1 MINKRLLIKN
11 LLAQYDENSF
21 YDKKRQ
27 LNLHSKSGKAK
38 FLKHICALSNSN
50 PENNSFIL
58 VGVDDTNNELV
69 GVDFYDDS
77 KIQNLVNAYFANPP
91 SITYDNVTF
100 TDLAEDKVIGLVTIA
115 PNSQLTTF
123 KRTIGEIV
131 EGTYFS
137 RVGSTSIPNGVLIH
151 NGNKNQVESIEK
163 SSQNNL
169 NHLLDSVVR
178 YMTQSGKQSG
188 KQATK
193 DFHAN
198 YSVFREQFVICWI
211 GKKMNI
217 RGIPFYSRMDI
228 EFVNEQIKLFYSSLD
243 VVTLF
248 YDAESFVLTEYL
260 NLGLNDGTSYYP
272 FEEVRLDFYDN
283 GSYKIESKMLFE
295 PPKYNENILEHIYRN
310 SVKVIFKLKQGERL
324 TNKEER
330 VLNKLCYN
338 MMLCYLNGFEQAK
351 EELIEVKDYLKFA
364 NDPQLFIGFKQVMR
378 ILRKL
383 KYETDSYE

>member
-11 LLAQYDENSF
+11 LLAQFDENSF

-27 LNLHSKSGKAK
+27 LNLHTKSGKAK

-50 PENNSFIL
+50 PENNSFII
-58 VGVDDTNNELV
+58 VGVEDNNNELV

-100 TDLAEDKVIGLVTIA
+100 TDLVDDKVIGLVTIS
-115 PNSQLTTF
+115 PTGELTTF
-123 KRTIGEIV
+123 SRAIGEIPV
-131 EGTYFS
+131 GTYFS
-137 RVGSTSIPNGVLIH
+137 RVGSTSVPNGPLIY
-151 NGNKNQVESIEK
+151 NGNKNDVESVEK
-163 SSQNNL
+163 ISQNNL
-169 NHLLDSVVR
+169 KEVLDSVVR
-178 YMTQSGKQSG
+178 YMTQSSKEI
-188 KQATK
+188 
-193 DFHAN
+193 HAN
-198 YSVFREQFVICWI
+198 YKVFKEQFVICWM
-211 GKKMNI
+211 GKKMHI

-243 VVTLF
+243 VVTLY

-272 FEEVRLDFYDN
+272 FEEVRLIFFDN
-283 GSYKIESKMLFE
+283 GSYAMESKMLFE
-295 PPKYNENILEHIYRN
+295 PPKYNENILGHIYRN
-310 SVKVIFKLKQGERL
+310 SVKVIHKLLHEERL

-330 VLNKLCYN
+330 ILNKLSYN
-338 MMLCYLNGFEQAK
+338 MMLCYLNGFDQAK
-351 EELIEVKDYLKFA
+351 EQLISVKDYLKFA
-364 NDPQLFIGFKQVMR
+364 NDPELFNGFKQVMR

-383 KYETDSYE
+383 KYETESYE

>member
-27 LNLHSKSGKAK
+27 LNLHTKSGKAK

-50 PENNSFIL
+50 PQNNSFII
-58 VGVDDTNNELV
+58 VGVDDDNNELV

-100 TDLAEDKVIGLVTIA
+100 TDLADDKVIGLVTIA
-115 PNSQLTTF
+115 PNFYLTTF
-123 KRTIGEIV
+123 KRPIGEIQA
-131 EGTYFS
+131 GSYFS
-137 RVGSTSIPNGVLIH
+137 RVGSTSVPNGALVY
-151 NGNKNQVESIEK
+151 NGNQSHVESIEK

-169 NHLLDSVVR
+169 NHVLESVVR
-178 YMTQSGKQSG
+178 YMTQSS
-188 KQATK
+188 K
-193 DFHAN
+193 DIHAN
-198 YSVFREQFVICWI
+198 YSVFKEQFVICWI

-248 YDAESFVLTEYL
+248 YDTESFVLTEYL

-272 FEEVRLDFYDN
+272 FEEVRLNFYDN
-283 GSYKIESKMLFE
+283 GSYALESKMLFE

-310 SVKVIFKLKQGERL
+310 SLKVIQKLKMGERL

-330 VLNKLCYN
+330 VLSKLCYN

-364 NDPQLFIGFKQVMR
+364 NDPQLFTGFKQVMR

-383 KYETDSYE
+383 KYETESYE

>member
-27 LNLHSKSGKAK
+27 LNLHTKSGKAK

-50 PENNSFIL
+50 PQNNSFII
-58 VGVDDTNNELV
+58 VGVNDEDNGLV

-100 TDLAEDKVIGLVTIA
+100 TDLADDKVIGLVTIA
-115 PNSQLTTF
+115 PNSDLTTF
-123 KRTIGEIV
+123 KRSIGEV
-131 EGTYFS
+131 QEGTYFS
-137 RVGSTSIPNGVLIH
+137 RVGSTSVPNGELIY
-151 NGNKNQVESIEK
+151 NGNKTHVESVEK

-169 NHLLDSVVR
+169 NHVLESVVR
-178 YMTQSGKQSG
+178 YMTQSS
-188 KQATK
+188 K
-193 DFHAN
+193 DIHAN
-198 YSVFREQFVICWI
+198 YSVFKEQFVICWA
-211 GKKMNI
+211 GKKRNI

-243 VVTLF
+243 VVTLY
-248 YDAESFVLTEYL
+248 YDTESFVLTEYL

-272 FEEVRLDFYDN
+272 FEEIQLTFYDN
-283 GSYKIESKMLFE
+283 GSYAMESKMLFE
-295 PPKYNENILEHIYRN
+295 APKYNENILEHIYRN
-310 SVKVIFKLKQGERL
+310 SLKVIQKLKTGERL

-330 VLNKLCYN
+330 VLSKLCYN
-338 MMLCYLNGFEQAK
+338 MMLCYLNGFDQAK
-351 EELIEVKDYLKFA
+351 DELIEVKDYLKFA
-364 NDPQLFIGFKQVMR
+364 NDPQLFTGFKQVMR

-383 KYETDSYE
+383 KYETESYE

>member
-27 LNLHSKSGKAK
+27 LNLHTKSGKAK

-50 PENNSFIL
+50 PQNNSFII
-58 VGVDDTNNELV
+58 VGVDDEDNGLV

-77 KIQNLVNAYFANPP
+77 KIQNLVNAYFSNPP

-100 TDLAEDKVIGLVTIA
+100 TDLSDDKVIGLVTIA
-115 PNSQLTTF
+115 PNSDLTTF
-123 KRTIGEIV
+123 KRSIGEIQ

-137 RVGSTSIPNGVLIH
+137 RVGSTSVPNGELIY
-151 NGNKNQVESIEK
+151 NGNKSHVESVEK

-169 NHLLDSVVR
+169 NHVLESVVR
-178 YMTQSGKQSG
+178 YMTQSS
-188 KQATK
+188 K
-193 DFHAN
+193 DIHAN
-198 YSVFREQFVICWI
+198 YSVFKEQFVICWA
-211 GKKMNI
+211 GKKRNI

-243 VVTLF
+243 VVTLY
-248 YDAESFVLTEYL
+248 YDTESFVLTEYL

-272 FEEVRLDFYDN
+272 FEEIQLTFYDN
-283 GSYKIESKMLFE
+283 GSYAMESKMLFE
-295 PPKYNENILEHIYRN
+295 APKYNENILEHIYRN
-310 SVKVIFKLKQGERL
+310 SLKVIQKLKTGERL

-330 VLNKLCYN
+330 VLSKLCYN
-338 MMLCYLNGFEQAK
+338 MMLCYLNGFDQAK

-364 NDPQLFIGFKQVMR
+364 NDPQLFTGFKQVMR

-383 KYETDSYE
+383 KYETESYE

>member
-27 LNLHSKSGKAK
+27 LNLHTKSGKAK

-50 PENNSFIL
+50 PENNSFII
-58 VGVDDTNNELV
+58 VGVEDNGNELV

-100 TDLAEDKVIGLVTIA
+100 TDLAEDKVIGLVTIS
-115 PNSQLTTF
+115 PNEELTTF
-123 KRTIGEIV
+123 KRTIGEVV

-137 RVGSTSIPNGVLIH
+137 RVGSTSVPNGPLIY
-151 NGNKNQVESIEK
+151 NGNKGDVESVEK

-169 NHLLDSVVR
+169 KDVLDSVVR
-178 YMTQSGKQSG
+178 CMMQSSKEM
-188 KQATK
+188 
-193 DFHAN
+193 HAN
-198 YSVFREQFVICWI
+198 YKVFKEQFVICWV
-211 GKKMNI
+211 GKKRNI

-243 VVTLF
+243 VVTLY
-248 YDAESFVLTEYL
+248 YDTESFILTEYL

-272 FEEVRLDFYDN
+272 FEEVHLVFYDN
-283 GSYKIESKMLFE
+283 GSYSMESKMLFE
-295 PPKYNENILEHIYRN
+295 PPKYNENILGHIYRN
-310 SVKVIFKLKQGERL
+310 SIKVMHKLKQGERL

-351 EELIEVKDYLKFA
+351 DQLIEVKDYLKFA
-364 NDPQLFIGFKQVMR
+364 NDPELFIGFKQVMR

-383 KYETDSYE
+383 KYETESYE

>member
-27 LNLHSKSGKAK
+27 LNLHTKSGKAK

-50 PENNSFIL
+50 PQNNSFII
-58 VGVDDTNNELV
+58 VGVDDDNNELV

-100 TDLAEDKVIGLVTIA
+100 TDLADDKVIGLVTIA
-115 PNSQLTTF
+115 PNSDLTTF
-123 KRTIGEIV
+123 KRPIGEIQA
-131 EGTYFS
+131 GSYFS
-137 RVGSTSIPNGVLIH
+137 RVGSTSVPNGVLVY
-151 NGNKNQVESIEK
+151 NGNQSHVESIEK

-169 NHLLDSVVR
+169 NHVLESVVR
-178 YMTQSGKQSG
+178 YMTQSS
-188 KQATK
+188 K
-193 DFHAN
+193 DIHAN
-198 YSVFREQFVICWI
+198 YSVFKEQFVICWI

-248 YDAESFVLTEYL
+248 YDTESFVLTEYL

-272 FEEVRLDFYDN
+272 FEEVRLNFYDN
-283 GSYKIESKMLFE
+283 GSYALESKMLFE

-310 SVKVIFKLKQGERL
+310 SLKVIQKLKMGERL

-330 VLNKLCYN
+330 VLSKLCYN

-364 NDPQLFIGFKQVMR
+364 NDPQLFTGFKQVMR

-383 KYETDSYE
+383 KYETESYE

>member
-27 LNLHSKSGKAK
+27 LNLHTKSGKAK

-50 PENNSFIL
+50 PENNSFII
-58 VGVDDTNNELV
+58 VGVEDNNNELV

-77 KIQNLVNAYFANPP
+77 KIQNLVNAYFSNPP

-100 TDLAEDKVIGLVTIA
+100 TDLAEDKVIGLVTIF
-115 PNSQLTTF
+115 PTVELTTF
-123 KRTIGEIV
+123 KRAIGEIA
-131 EGTYFS
+131 EGMYFS
-137 RVGSTSIPNGVLIH
+137 RVGSTSVPDGPLLY
-151 NGNKNQVESIEK
+151 NGNKNDVESVEK
-163 SSQNNL
+163 NSQNNL
-169 NHLLDSVVR
+169 KDVLDSVVR
-178 YMTQSGKQSG
+178 YMTHSS
-188 KQATK
+188 K
-193 DFHAN
+193 DIHAN
-198 YSVFREQFVICWI
+198 YKVFKEQFVICWM

-217 RGIPFYSRMDI
+217 RGIPFYSRMDV

-248 YDAESFVLTEYL
+248 YDTASFVLTEYL

-272 FEEVRLDFYDN
+272 FEEVRLVFYDN
-283 GSYKIESKMLFE
+283 GSYAMESKMLFE

-310 SVKVIFKLKQGERL
+310 SVKVIYKIQREERL

-351 EELIEVKDYLKFA
+351 EQLISVKDYLKFA
-364 NDPQLFIGFKQVMR
+364 NDPELFNGFKQVMR

-383 KYETDSYE
+383 KYETETYE

>member
-27 LNLHSKSGKAK
+27 LNLHTKSGKAK

-50 PENNSFIL
+50 PQNNSFII
-58 VGVDDTNNELV
+58 VGVDDEDNELV

-91 SITYDNVTF
+91 SITYDNVIF
-100 TDLAEDKVIGLVTIA
+100 TDLPDDKVIGLVTIA
-115 PNSQLTTF
+115 PNSDLTSF
-123 KRTIGEIV
+123 KRSIGEIQ

-137 RVGSTSIPNGVLIH
+137 RVGSTSVPNGELIY
-151 NGNKNQVESIEK
+151 NGNQSHVESVEK

-169 NHLLDSVVR
+169 KHVLESVVR
-178 YMTQSGKQSG
+178 YMTQSS
-188 KQATK
+188 K
-193 DFHAN
+193 DIHAN
-198 YSVFREQFVICWI
+198 YSVFKEQFVICWA
-211 GKKMNI
+211 GKKRNI

-243 VVTLF
+243 VVTLY
-248 YDAESFVLTEYL
+248 YDTASFVLTEYL

-272 FEEVRLDFYDN
+272 FEEIQLTFYDN
-283 GSYKIESKMLFE
+283 GSYAMESKMLFE
-295 PPKYNENILEHIYRN
+295 PPKYNANILEHIYRN
-310 SVKVIFKLKQGERL
+310 SLKVIQKLKTGERL

-330 VLNKLCYN
+330 VLSKLCYN
-338 MMLCYLNGFEQAK
+338 LMLCYLNGFEQAK
-351 EELIEVKDYLKFA
+351 DELIEVKDYLKFA
-364 NDPQLFIGFKQVMR
+364 NDPQLFTGFKQVMR

-383 KYETDSYE
+383 KYETESYE

>member
-27 LNLHSKSGKAK
+27 LNLHTKSGKAK

-50 PENNSFIL
+50 PENNSFII
-58 VGVDDTNNELV
+58 VGVEDNANELV

-100 TDLAEDKVIGLVTIA
+100 TDLAEDKVIGLVTIS
-115 PNSQLTTF
+115 PNAALTTF
-123 KRTIGEIV
+123 KRSIGEIV

-137 RVGSTSIPNGVLIH
+137 RVGSTSVPNDVLIY
-151 NGNKNQVESIEK
+151 NGNKSDVESIEK

-169 NHLLDSVVR
+169 KDVLDSVVR
-178 YMTQSGKQSG
+178 YMMQSSKEM
-188 KQATK
+188 
-193 DFHAN
+193 HAN
-198 YSVFREQFVICWI
+198 YKVFKEQFVICWV
-211 GKKMNI
+211 GKKTTI

-248 YDAESFVLTEYL
+248 YDTESFVLTEYL

-272 FEEVRLDFYDN
+272 FEEVRLVFYDN
-283 GSYKIESKMLFE
+283 GSYDMESKMLFE
-295 PPKYNENILEHIYRN
+295 PPKYNENILGHIYRN
-310 SVKVIFKLKQGERL
+310 SVKVMNKLKQGERL

-351 EELIEVKDYLKFA
+351 EQLIEVKDYLKFA
-364 NDPQLFIGFKQVMR
+364 NDPELFIGFKQVMR

-383 KYETDSYE
+383 KYETESYE

>member
-27 LNLHSKSGKAK
+27 LNLHTKSGKAK

-50 PENNSFIL
+50 PQNNSFII
-58 VGVDDTNNELV
+58 VGVDDENNELV

-100 TDLAEDKVIGLVTIA
+100 TDLPDDKVIGLVTIA
-115 PNSQLTTF
+115 PNSDLTSF
-123 KRTIGEIV
+123 KRSIGEIQ

-137 RVGSTSIPNGVLIH
+137 RVGSTSVPNGELIY
-151 NGNKNQVESIEK
+151 NGNRSHVESVEK

-169 NHLLDSVVR
+169 KHVLESVVH
-178 YMTQSGKQSG
+178 YMTQSS
-188 KQATK
+188 K
-193 DFHAN
+193 DIHAN
-198 YSVFREQFVICWI
+198 YSVFKEQFVICWA
-211 GKKMNI
+211 GKKRNI

-243 VVTLF
+243 VVTLY
-248 YDAESFVLTEYL
+248 YDTASFVLTEYL

-272 FEEVRLDFYDN
+272 FEEIQLTFYDN
-283 GSYKIESKMLFE
+283 GSYAMESKMLFE
-295 PPKYNENILEHIYRN
+295 PPKYNANILEHIYRN
-310 SVKVIFKLKQGERL
+310 SLKVIQKLKTGERL

-330 VLNKLCYN
+330 VLSKLCYN
-338 MMLCYLNGFEQAK
+338 LMLCYLNGFEQAK
-351 EELIEVKDYLKFA
+351 DELIEVKDYLKFA
-364 NDPQLFIGFKQVMR
+364 NDPQLFTGFKQVMR

-383 KYETDSYE
+383 KYETESYE

>member
-27 LNLHSKSGKAK
+27 LNLHTKSGKAK

-50 PENNSFIL
+50 PENNSFII
-58 VGVDDTNNELV
+58 VGVEDNGNELV

-115 PNSQLTTF
+115 PNPALTTF
-123 KRTIGEIV
+123 NRTIGEIV

-137 RVGSTSIPNGVLIH
+137 RVGSTSVPNGPLIY
-151 NGNKNQVESIEK
+151 NGNKGDVESVEK

-169 NHLLDSVVR
+169 KDVLDSVVR
-178 YMTQSGKQSG
+178 YMVQSSKEM
-188 KQATK
+188 
-193 DFHAN
+193 HAN
-198 YSVFREQFVICWI
+198 YKVFKEQFVICWV
-211 GKKMNI
+211 GKKKNI

-248 YDAESFVLTEYL
+248 YDTESFVLTEYL

-272 FEEVRLDFYDN
+272 FEEVRLVFYDN
-283 GSYKIESKMLFE
+283 GSYAMESKMLFE
-295 PPKYNENILEHIYRN
+295 PPKYNENILGHIYRN
-310 SVKVIFKLKQGERL
+310 SVKVMHKLKEGERL

-330 VLNKLCYN
+330 VLNKLSYN

-351 EELIEVKDYLKFA
+351 DQLIEVKDYLKFA
-364 NDPQLFIGFKQVMR
+364 NDPELFIAFKQVMR

-383 KYETDSYE
+383 KYETESYE

>member
-27 LNLHSKSGKAK
+27 LNLHTKSGKAK

-50 PENNSFIL
+50 PQNNSFII
-58 VGVDDTNNELV
+58 VGVEDNNNDLV

-100 TDLAEDKVIGLVTIA
+100 TDLPGDKVIGLVTISSTSA
-115 PNSQLTTF
+115 LTTF

-137 RVGSTSIPNGVLIH
+137 RVGSTSVPNGPLLF
-151 NGNKNQVESIEK
+151 NGNKHDVDSIEK

-169 NHLLDSVVR
+169 NDVLDSVVR
-178 YMTQSGKQSG
+178 CMTQS
-188 KQATK
+188 AK
-193 DFHAN
+193 DIHAN
-198 YSVFREQFVICWI
+198 YKVFKEQFVICWV

-243 VVTLF
+243 LVTLF
-248 YDAESFVLTEYL
+248 YDAESFILTEYL
-260 NLGLNDGTSYYP
+260 NLGLNDGTSHYP
-272 FEEVRLDFYDN
+272 FEEVRLIFYDN
-283 GSYKIESKMLFE
+283 GSYAMESKMLFE
-295 PPKYNENILEHIYRN
+295 PPKYNENILGHIYRN
-310 SVKVIFKLKQGERL
+310 SVKVINKLKQEERL

-351 EELIEVKDYLKFA
+351 DQLIEVKDYLKFA
-364 NDPQLFIGFKQVMR
+364 KDPQLFIGFKQVMR

-383 KYETDSYE
+383 KYETDSYV